1 MNDTLVKEGKFKEMK
16 SLANKINELEFYI
29 ITGKRDD
36 DTLLRH
42 RLLTQELT
50 ELILEL

>member
-1 MNDTLVKEGKFKEMK
+1 MNGTLISDEKLLELKD
-16 SLANKINELEFYI
+16 LAKKINELEFFI

-36 DTLLRH
+36 DTLLRY
-42 RLLTQELT
+42 RILTQQLT

>member
-1 MNDTLVKEGKFKEMK
+1 MNGTIVSEDKLSKMK
-16 SLANKINELEFYI
+16 RLAKKINELEFYI